1 MERIDEGRL
10 DSDLEYRCKYL
21 MGFMGFGEEDIAVI
35 HGAAPLLGPMVPAV
49 VDAVYVKLHT
59 YDATWRHFLP
69 RQHGHEGESAMSMEE
84 LTLDH
89 PQIAFRKKHLDSYL
103 EALVTRPYDKK
114 MLLYLDMVGKIH
126 TTKAGNDSIS
136 VPLIQMNALMGYVP
150 DVLNAAIM
158 EADIPLEAKT
168 KAIRAFSKLLWI
180 QAASSRATTPTA
192 TRPRDRLHRAVTARR
207 TPRSIRALER
217 RTKERK
223 SWTHQTLPIA
233 CGRTHA
239 TDSRARSTSSN
250 WRTKS
255 RACVRKRTRG
265 ATATARRA
273 CSTALG

>member
-1 MERIDEGRL
+1 MIGLRRLGVERIDEGRL

-114 MLLYLDMVGKIH
+114 CSCI
-126 TTKAGNDSIS
+126 
-136 VPLIQMNALMGYVP
+136 
-150 DVLNAAIM
+150 
-158 EADIPLEAKT
+158 
-168 KAIRAFSKLLWI
+168 WI
-180 QAASSRATTPTA
+180 
-192 TRPRDRLHRAVTARR
+192 
-207 TPRSIRALER
+207 
-217 RTKERK
+217 
-223 SWTHQTLPIA
+223 WW
-233 CGRTHA
+233 
-239 TDSRARSTSSN
+239 ARST
-250 WRTKS
+250 RL
-255 RACVRKRTRG
+255 
-265 ATATARRA
+265 RRA
-273 CSTALG
+273 TIRFRFL